1 MVSYKSEQATKEKV
15 MRKFYQLI
23 SLVLLFN
30 GVVFSQTPLYSIGNT
45 VQVGSQTLNVRLS
58 AAGTLVG
65 TQPSSQTGIIINGP
79 TIATYQGT
87 SYVWYDVS
95 WHTGVNGW
103 SIQDGMAL
111 VTPPAPSLTSPGSNS
126 SPGPTLTSTTLTFM
140 WSSVSIATSYGL
152 YIRDLNTGV
161 LSQYIISAPTTYS
174 TQTLTNGHPYRW
186 NMQAFNGTAS
196 SLTTGDYYFQI
207 NAVLLPPTLASP
219 INGQIVN
226 VATSP
231 GSVSLN
237 WNSVSGAIG
246 YQLNIDGSWVTINN
260 GTQMTYSAT
269 LNAGS
274 HQWQARTENSAGVY
288 GSWSSYQSFSVQV
301 TQVVMLVNPN
311 SVLDFGSVT
320 VGQSKTLGI
329 TFTNESQSTTSLVI
343 GSNFPTAP
351 FQIVNGQSLD
361 LSPGSSTTLNFTF
374 TPTSAGGASESWP
387 FTDNATN
394 WGSPWTITLQ
404 GNGVSSTTFGKGSR
418 VIAGEVDLPVRST
431 PPQSS
436 ILFYQVE
443 GVHGTIVG
451 PPVYTDG
458 SNPPYYTGNWWQIQW
473 DSQPPYL
480 SGQQGWS
487 AESYIKLD
495 PTSVDITEPNFQSQF
510 YTIDNP
516 LWHDGYAPISTNP
529 TASYLGTALG
539 NCTWYAEGRMLELG
553 FNATEIGYL
562 VGDAKDWA
570 VEAQAISLPNAHVI
584 VSSTATGTIPPGHPI
599 VQKNAV
605 PGSFSLGH
613 VAVVESVNGDGTIT
627 VTESSSTDNTVSP
640 WMFEWRRRTV
650 LPTWFDNF
658 IQLDKDQS
666 LAVQVSTFTAVPSSG
681 VVTLKWRT
689 RSETNNRGFI
699 ILRKSLIDTTFKPIS
714 SYTINDSLSGL
725 GTSSNGRVYT
735 YIDAHVL
742 FGTTYNY
749 ELEAISYDGVV
760 AACGELGVLFNEP
773 FDYSLYQNYPNP
785 FNPSTTIRFDL
796 KQAST
801 VILDIY
807 DILGRKVLEDNNG
820 TMNAGRY
827 EKSINL
833 DAYSSG
839 VFFYRIDAVG
849 ADGQRF
855 VSVKQMLL
863 IK

>member
-1 MVSYKSEQATKEKV
+1 

-95 WHTGVNGW
+95 WHTGLNGW

-207 NAVLLPPTLASP
+207 NAVLLPPTLVSP

-231 GSVSLN
+231 GLVSLN

-246 YQLNIDGSWVTINN
+246 YQLNIDGNWVTINN
-260 GTQMTYSAT
+260 GAQTTYSPT

-274 HQWQARTENSAGVY
+274 HQWQARTENSAGLY

-329 TFTNESQSTTSLVI
+329 TFTNESQSTASLVI

-473 DSQPPYL
+473 DSEPPSL
-480 SGQQGWS
+480 NIVLGWS
-487 AESYIKLD
+487 AESYIALA
-495 PTSVDITEPNFQSQF
+495 PLAGDIPKPDLASSYYSPVNGNNYLSKNIFVQS
-510 YTIDNP
+510 
-516 LWHDGYAPISTNP
+516 GEAP
-529 TASYLGTALG
+529 TATPEASDFESSCLG
-539 NCTWYAEGRMLELG
+539 NCTWYVYGRMLQLG
-553 FNATEIGYL
+553 YTPAQLAYFYN
-562 VGDAKDWA
+562 DAAKWA
-570 VEAQAISLPNAHVI
+570 DDAANRFPVNPTPSVHSIAQSVTHD
-584 VSSTATGTIPPGHPI
+584 
-599 VQKNAV
+599 
-605 PGSFSLGH
+605 H
-613 VAVVESVNGDGTIT
+613 VAVVESVNSDGTIT
-627 VTESSSTDNTVSP
+627 VTESAYIPPPNSNSAWN
-640 WMFEWRRRTV
+640 FEWRHRTV
-650 LPTWFDNF
+650 LATSWFSNF
-658 IQLDKDQS
+658 IDIPHDNS
-666 LAVQVSTFTAVPSSG
+666 LAVQAADFVGVSLSPETVALS
-681 VVTLKWRT
+681 WRT
-689 RSETNNRGFI
+689 QSEVNNAGFD
-699 ILRKSLIDTTFKPIS
+699 ILRLDPGTESFRLIS
-714 SYTINDSLSGL
+714 GYTNNDSLRGL
-725 GTSSNGRVYT
+725 GTCSTGRAYDFTDDRVTSGLT
-735 YIDAHVL
+735 YQYKIQSVATD
-742 FGTTYNY
+742 GTTKD
-749 ELEAISYDGVV
+749 LTTLSVTV
-760 AACGELGVLFNEP
+760 AVP
-773 FDYSLYQNYPNP
+773 KTYTLYQNYPNP
-785 FNPSTTIRFDL
+785 FNPGTTIRFDI
-796 KQAST
+796 KEPSVVT
-801 VILDIY
+801 LDIY
-807 DILGRKVLEDNNG
+807 NLLGQRVLEENYG
-820 TMNAGRY
+820 TVNAGRY
-827 EKSINL
+827 SKNVNM
-833 DAYSSG
+833 AQYTSG
-839 VFFYRIDAVG
+839 MYFYRIVAVG
-849 ADGQRF
+849 NDGGRF
-855 VSVKQMLL
+855 VSVKQMML